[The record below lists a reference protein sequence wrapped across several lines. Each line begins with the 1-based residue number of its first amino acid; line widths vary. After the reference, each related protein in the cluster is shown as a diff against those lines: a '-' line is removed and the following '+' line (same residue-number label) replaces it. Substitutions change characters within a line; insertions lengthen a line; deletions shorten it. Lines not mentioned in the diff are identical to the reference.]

1 MCTLSKEQ
9 AEKAANHQDNHI
21 NNNQLNKNQKVNNA
35 TLCRN
40 MRFAEHPNESLAVNK
55 VVNLA
60 ALAM

>member
-21 NNNQLNKNQKVNNA
+21 NNNQLHKTQKANNA

-40 MRFAEHPNESLAVNK
+40 MRFAEHPNESLAVK
-55 VVNLA
+55 QVVNLA